1 MVTTSYEG
9 GQRPD
14 AGRDG
19 RGPLGT
25 LQDGAQAALHNVREQ
40 GSEQFEAYRDTAAE
54 QLEALAEGARA
65 AGEHLGAQDPLGVS
79 HYISDM
85 AQSMGSL
92 AEGLRGKSADQLL
105 HQAGQ
110 LARDNPALFLAGSVA
125 VGFGLSRL
133 LRASASQERA
143 PFDDAASAGAHR
155 SGEHAADGYA
165 DGYSD
170 SYTDDYG
177 AAWAD
182 EGANAVIA
190 ADEGVALTPAHV
202 NDTPSSMPGN
212 PGSNLGATF
221 QNTPGSNQGG
231 PSSPLD
237 PLQPA
242 PRRPEPPSSAPTTP
256 DSLNQGNR
264 NKGDLE

>member
-1 MVTTSYEG
+1 MTTSYES

-19 RGPLGT
+19 LGPLGP
-25 LQDGAQAALHNVREQ
+25 LQDGAQAALHDVREQ
-40 GSEQFEAYRDTAAE
+40 GNAQFETYRDSAAE

-65 AGEHLGAQDPLGVS
+65 AGEQLGDQDVLGVS

-133 LRASASQERA
+133 LRASAGQAREPLDDHA
-143 PFDDAASAGAHR
+143 PDNPRG
-155 SGEHAADGYA
+155 HAAGHGQGPADNYA
-165 DGYSD
+165 
-170 SYTDDYG
+170 DDYG
-177 AAWAD
+177 AGWAED
-182 EGANAVIA
+182 GVSAVIA
-190 ADEGVALTPAHV
+190 ADEGVPLTPPHFD
-202 NDTPSSMPGN
+202 DTTSRAPGN
-212 PGSNLGATF
+212 PDGNSVGS
-221 QNTPGSNQGG
+221 
-231 PSSPLD
+231 PSRRPSTIDPLNSDPLD
-237 PLQPA
+237 PDPLNPD
-242 PRRPEPPSSAPTTP
+242 PLKPGSLTP
-256 DSLNQGNR
+256 DSLNEGNR